1 MFTSAVKDNNLFEIE
16 SSYMLTNENSFMVS
30 AITSGT
36 SEQFSGKKYKMIE
49 YNISDTTNEELE
61 ILNNT
66 KLEFL

>member
-49 YNISDTTNEELE
+49 YNISIQQTRNS
-61 ILNNT
+61 
-66 KLEFL
+66 KY